1 MPYRLDNS
9 ITTADIEAA
18 SASSGLHSLKQEVA
32 SKLAQLVVGQQLK
45 GEVLN
50 RQKDGS
56 FTVRVANF
64 SVRMQLPEGVKEGDS
79 VSLRLISTDPK
90 PTFAL
95 ESKPQI
101 PESFIAGQT
110 YTPSKKTL
118 SDFSSSPQARL
129 EDTSKLAQIK
139 TLPQPTPTL
148 SSLEAGIQSD
158 SSVTFLSTAS
168 KLIGTILQLED
179 TSTENNSIVGKTA
192 ILNTQSDLNDIQKT
206 ATLLEKKISQSGL
219 FYESHLAEWV
229 DGKKKL
235 SDLRTEPQA
244 VLSTLS
250 QNIVSGESNLISG
263 NKELIQ
269 LIQQQLRTL
278 ENQSLHWQG
287 ELFPGQ
293 YMKWEIKRD
302 KPPHQTSGFSPDDNN
317 YWQSTVK
324 FDLPSLGT
332 VSATF
337 NFRANHL
344 SLNINAENE
353 DTVNALKTHAGQLSS
368 ALSSLDTTLDNLS
381 VRKNDSK

>member
-45 GEVLN
+45 GEVLSK
-50 RQKDGS
+50 QKDGS
-56 FTVRVANF
+56 FNVRVANVN
-64 SVRMQLPEGVKEGDS
+64 VRMQLPEGVNEGDS
-79 VSLRLISTDPK
+79 VALRLIATDPR
-90 PTFAL
+90 PTFAI
-95 ESKPQI
+95 ESRLQAQDM
-101 PESFIAGQT
+101 FIAEQT
-110 YTPSKKTL
+110 YTPGKKTI
-118 SDFSSSPQARL
+118 SDFSTSSQTKL
-129 EDTSKLAQIK
+129 EDSSKLASTKAILQS
-139 TLPQPTPTL
+139 TPSALP
-148 SSLEAGIQSD
+148 LETIAHSD

-168 KLIGTILQLED
+168 KLIGTILQSGD
-179 TSTENNSIVGKTA
+179 ASTESNAIVGKTA
-192 ILNTQSDLNDIQKT
+192 ILHSQADLNSIEKT
-206 ATLLEKKISQSGL
+206 AVLLEKKISQSGL

-229 DGKKKL
+229 DGKKNL

-244 VLSTLS
+244 VLSALS
-250 QNIVSGESNLISG
+250 QNIVSGESSLISG

-278 ENQSLHWQG
+278 ENQSLRWQG

-302 KPPHQTSGFSPDDNN
+302 KPSHQTSEFSSDDNN

-353 DTVNALKTHAGQLSS
+353 DTLSALKTHAGQLSS
-368 ALSSLDTTLDNLS
+368 ALSSLDTILDSLS